1 MRHNRPRLAAL
12 CLSAALLLPLSAC
25 AVPTESTDPPE
36 TAATDLRAHFDALA
50 RATRE
55 ELAAMREELAAT
67 REELAALR
75 TDAHVTEEALLARIE
90 ALESSLAASDTDLPT
105 MADPTPPDAATEAL
119 PPPSADPIPD
129 AETADGFRYIL
140 EDGSATVIGLASDAV
155 PARLVLPDMLDG
167 HPVTRIAD
175 NAFAGLPLESVTL
188 PATLTAIGW
197 FAFADCERL
206 SAVTVPASV
215 ARIGYGAFDHCPRAT
230 LYCPRGSYAAR
241 YAAASAIPYTE
252 V

>member
-50 RATRE
+50 RA
-55 ELAAMREELAAT
+55 MREELAAL

-90 ALESSLAASDTDLPT
+90 ALEAALAAPDADLPT
-105 MADPTPPDAATEAL
+105 MADPTPPETDAATEAL

-140 EDGSATVIGLASDAV
+140 ENGSATVVGLASDAV
-155 PARLVLPDMLDG
+155 PARLILPDTLDG
-167 HPVTRIAD
+167 YPVTRIAD

-215 ARIGYGAFDHCPRAT
+215 ARIGYGAFDHCPRVT

-241 YAAASAIPYTE
+241 YASASAIPYTE